1 MILNIQKIAHNP
13 VMLGSTLLL
22 ISSGLITLLSFGV
35 LIDAFFYSPT
45 AAIYR
50 SQETSG
56 PGAFNSGEISERNFF
71 GLADE
76 EPEIE
81 VDNLPETKLAL
92 ILRGAFMGGTDQSAG
107 AIIENEETNI
117 TNNYYVGES
126 LPGDATLK
134 AIYADRVVLSRNG
147 LLETLY
153 FPDISDSSGIGVVKQ
168 SNPSGAGGG
177 YTTVED
183 AAAKQ
188 RREAIRERIKQLRN
202 KKR

>member
-1 MILNIQKIAHNP
+1 MMLNIHKIAQNP

-22 ISSGLITLLSFGV
+22 VSSGFITLASFGV

-45 AAIYR
+45 ATIYNK
-50 SQETSG
+50 QQTSG
-56 PGAFNSGEISERNFF
+56 TGTFDSVEISERNFF
-71 GLADE
+71 GLAVA

-92 ILRGAFMGGTDQSAG
+92 ILRGAFMGSSDQNAG

-117 TNNYYVGES
+117 ANNYYVGEP

-153 FPDISDSSGIGVVKQ
+153 FPDISDTAGIGAIKQ
-168 SNPSGAGGG
+168 SAGGGAGG
-177 YTTVED
+177 YTPVED

-188 RREAIRERIKQLRN
+188 RRDAIRERIKQLRN